1 MAKRLKV
8 PMSVLLGEKL
18 AETVIEDGSPRASAP
33 AEDED
38 PAEEIYMRK
47 PCWFTGQPESDGRYF
62 ARIDMG
68 DGGVHEAVGEY
79 RGGSWSV
86 FGGPLYEKM
95 QVVGWWPLP
104 EKG

>member
-1 MAKRLKV
+1 
-8 PMSVLLGEKL
+8 
-18 AETVIEDGSPRASAP
+18 
-33 AEDED
+33 
-38 PAEEIYMRK
+38 MRK
-47 PCWFTGQPESDGRYF
+47 PCWFTGQPESNGRYF

-79 RGGSWSV
+79 RGGNWSV